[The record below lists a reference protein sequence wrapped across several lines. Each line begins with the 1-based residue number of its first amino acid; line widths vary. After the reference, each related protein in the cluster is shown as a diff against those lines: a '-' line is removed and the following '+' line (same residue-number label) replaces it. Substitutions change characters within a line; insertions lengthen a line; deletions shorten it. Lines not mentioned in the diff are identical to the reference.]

1 MIVYPALDLRA
12 GRVVRIEQGDFARET
27 RYERDP
33 ADVADDYARDGAQ
46 WLHVVDLEAA
56 RLGRFLEHDTLIR
69 IAVGSRLSVQAGGG
83 VRSGGD
89 VEMLLDAGAERVV
102 VGSAAVRQPELVA
115 SWLAQYG
122 SEKIC
127 VALDTRPD
135 DHGHLRL
142 PVGGWQQETRFT
154 LFELI
159 DRFNR
164 FAALKHLLCTD
175 IVRDGQLAGPNLELY
190 AQLRERYPEI
200 EVQAAGGVRSGD
212 DVTQLAALGVSG
224 VVIGKALMARQA
236 HLPELLVAAQ
246 RAAAA

>member
-190 AQLRERYPEI
+190 AQLRERYPQI

>member
-236 HLPELLVAAQ
+236 HLPELLVAAR